1 VCDGISDIGYKG
13 IGMEVMGYEDMYPKL
28 IRKMDK
34 ILKIENYDRL
44 NFQPVNGDWVLMTT
58 IEFDDTYQFKV
69 ANKITYAE
77 RWIELERKSPKSN
90 GLYPLS
96 LSEEKRTN
104 RFLSQTTRSHSTY
117 VSYDNIKNKGLFLKY
132 INLMLVAG
140 NPQ

>member
-1 VCDGISDIGYKG
+1 MIKV
-13 IGMEVMGYEDMYPKL
+13 
-28 IRKMDK
+28 DK
-34 ILKIENYDRL
+34 VLKIENYGAL
-44 NFQPVNGDWVLMTT
+44 NFQPVNGDWILMTT

-69 ANKITYAE
+69 QNKLTYAE

-96 LSEEKRTN
+96 LSEEKQTT
-104 RFLSQTTRSHSTY
+104 RFMSQTTRSHSTY

-132 INLMLVAG
+132 INLMLVTG